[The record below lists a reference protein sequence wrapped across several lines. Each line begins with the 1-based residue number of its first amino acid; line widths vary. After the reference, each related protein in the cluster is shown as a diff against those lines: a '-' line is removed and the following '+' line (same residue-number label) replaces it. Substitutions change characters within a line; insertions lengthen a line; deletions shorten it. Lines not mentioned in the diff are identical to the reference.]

1 MGNTDY
7 LLKLL
12 AELMC
17 LHLFMCT
24 RISSVDCNDNMCKDQ
39 LKVIE
44 MRYWISRP

>member
-17 LHLFMCT
+17 LHLFMCI
-24 RISSVDCNDNMCKDQ
+24 RISSD
-39 LKVIE
+39 I
-44 MRYWISRP
+44 